1 LRRTRKAIDDAKTG
15 FGYAFI
21 IFTSPFISMRILGL
35 SSSVP
40 RHEYTTQEMI
50 ENFPCELPESVRQN
64 ALNLGVSKR
73 AFIHSVHRRDNSEI
87 MLSETELVDLCI
99 DACKNV
105 VEKAGISLSRIG
117 YFITTYDV
125 SPILSPGL
133 SQLLVRKIGFDPYVK
148 HVNAQGIA
156 STAFPKSLQLAEDH
170 LAAHPEDNV
179 LICVSGVSSYWFQNQ
194 VRGLNGVLEIGRINE
209 IEDSSKRQMEIRKW
223 IATME
228 YFLFG
233 DAVVA
238 AVVANQ
244 GVGVTVK
251 KTAEVT
257 NVKEADCFA
266 GYSRLSSLPE
276 SFNFGFHSYL
286 DKEIPNLGVKYTS
299 LALSR
304 LLGDCLE
311 ETIKVS
317 KKWAVHTGSEKILDT
332 LSKHL
337 GVDAEKLKESHD
349 VLKQHGNLSGA
360 SLPFIVEKIIS
371 GNKLSRGDVVL
382 MVGYGWGFSAA
393 ASLLEV

>member
-1 LRRTRKAIDDAKTG
+1 
-15 FGYAFI
+15 
-21 IFTSPFISMRILGL
+21 M
-35 SSSVP
+35 
-40 RHEYTTQEMI
+40 H
-50 ENFPCELPESVRQN
+50 
-64 ALNLGVSKR
+64 
-73 AFIHSVHRRDNSEI
+73 
-87 MLSETELVDLCI
+87 
-99 DACKNV
+99 DACKNA
-105 VEKAGISLSRIG
+105 VEKAGISLSKIG
-117 YFITTYDV
+117 YFIATYDAN
-125 SPILSPGL
+125 PILSPGL

-179 LICVSGVSSYWFQNQ
+179 LVCVSGVSSYWFQNQ
-194 VRGLNGVLEIGRINE
+194 VRGLDGVLEMRRINE
-209 IEDSSKRQMEIRKW
+209 IEDVLKRRMEIRKW

-233 DAVVA
+233 DAAVA

-257 NVKEADCFA
+257 NVKDADYFA
-266 GYSRLSSLPE
+266 GYSRLSSLPGP
-276 SFNFGFHSYL
+276 FNFGFHSYL

-299 LALSR
+299 LALNK

-311 ETIKVS
+311 KTIKVS
-317 KKWAVHTGSEKILDT
+317 KKWAVHTGSEKILHA
-332 LSKHL
+332 LGKHH
-337 GVDAEKLKESHD
+337 GVNADKLKESHD

-360 SLPFIVEKIIS
+360 SLPFILEKIIS
-371 GNKLSRGDVVL
+371 SNTLSTGDIVL

-393 ASLLEV
+393 ASLLEVGH

>member
-1 LRRTRKAIDDAKTG
+1 M
-15 FGYAFI
+15 
-21 IFTSPFISMRILGL
+21 FTSPFISMRILKL
-35 SSSVP
+35 NSSVP
-40 RHEYTTQEMI
+40 KCEYTTQEMI
-50 ENFPCELPESVRQN
+50 QNFPCELPESVRQN

-73 AFIHSVHRRDNSEI
+73 AFIRPLPREDNSEI
-87 MLSETELVDLCI
+87 MLSESELVDLCV
-99 DACKNV
+99 DACKDV
-105 VEKAGISLSRIG
+105 VEKAGTSISRIG

-125 SPILSPGL
+125 NPILSPGL
-133 SQLLVRKIGFDPYVK
+133 SQLLVKKIGFDPYVK

-194 VRGLNGVLEIGRINE
+194 VRGLNGVLEMGRISE
-209 IEDSSKRQMEIRKW
+209 IQDFSKRQLEIRKW

-244 GVGVTVK
+244 GAGIIVK

-276 SFNFGFHSYL
+276 SFSFGLHSYL

-299 LALSR
+299 LALSK

-311 ETIKVS
+311 KTIKIS
-317 KKWAVHTGSEKILDT
+317 KKWAVHTGSEKILNT

-337 GVDAEKLKESHD
+337 GVNAEKLKESHD

-360 SLPFIVEKIIS
+360 SLPFILEKIIS
-371 GNKLSRGDVVL
+371 ANNLSEGDVVL

-393 ASLLEV
+393 ASLLEITC

>member
-1 LRRTRKAIDDAKTG
+1 LRRTKRAIDDAGTG
-15 FGYAFI
+15 IGYIFI
-21 IFTSPFISMRILGL
+21 IFASSFISMRILGF
-35 SSSVP
+35 SSSIP

-50 ENFPCELPESVRQN
+50 ENFPCELPEGVRQN

-73 AFIHSVHRRDNSEI
+73 AFIHPVPRRDNSET

-105 VEKAGISLSRIG
+105 VEKAGVSLSRIG
-117 YFITTYDV
+117 YFITAYDV
-125 SPILSPGL
+125 NPILSPGL
-133 SQLLVRKIGFDPYVK
+133 SQFLVRKIGFDPYVK
-148 HVNAQGIA
+148 HMNAQGIA
-156 STAFPKSLQLAEDH
+156 STAFPKSLRLAEDH

-194 VRGLNGVLEIGRINE
+194 VRGLNDVLEMRRINE
-209 IEDSSKRQMEIRKW
+209 IEDFSKRQMEIRKW
-223 IATME
+223 VATME

-233 DAVVA
+233 DAAVA

-244 GVGVTVK
+244 DVGVTVK
-251 KTAEVT
+251 KTVEVT
-257 NVKEADCFA
+257 NVQEADCFA

-276 SFNFGFHSYL
+276 SFNFGFYSYL
-286 DKEIPNLGVKYTS
+286 DKQIPKLGVKYTS
-299 LALSR
+299 IALSE

-311 ETIKVS
+311 RTIKVS
-317 KKWAVHTGSEKILDT
+317 KKWAVHTGSEKILNT

-337 GVDAEKLKESHD
+337 GVEAQKLKESHD

-360 SLPFIVEKIIS
+360 SLPYILEKIIS
-371 GNKLSRGDVVL
+371 GNKLSMGDVVL

>member
-1 LRRTRKAIDDAKTG
+1 MK
-15 FGYAFI
+15 
-21 IFTSPFISMRILGL
+21 ILKL

-40 RHEYTTQEMI
+40 KYEYTTQEMI

-73 AFIHSVHRRDNSEI
+73 AFVHTVSRKDNSET
-87 MLSETELVDLCI
+87 MLSETELVDVCI
-99 DACKNV
+99 DACRNV

-125 SPILSPGL
+125 NPILSPGL

-148 HVNAQGIA
+148 HVNVQGIA

-194 VRGLNGVLEIGRINE
+194 VRGLDGVLEMRRINE
-209 IEDSSKRQMEIRKW
+209 IQDFSKRQMEIRKW

-244 GVGVTVK
+244 GAGVTVK

-276 SFNFGFHSYL
+276 SFNFSLHSYL
-286 DKEIPNLGVKYTS
+286 DKEIPNLGVKYTG
-299 LALSR
+299 LALSK
-304 LLGDCLE
+304 LLGDTFE
-311 ETIKVS
+311 KTIKRS
-317 KKWAVHTGSEKILDT
+317 KKWAIHTGSEKILDA
-332 LSKHL
+332 LSEHL
-337 GVDAEKLKESHD
+337 GVEAEKLKESHD

-360 SLPFIVEKIIS
+360 SLPFILEKIILT
-371 GNKLSRGDVVL
+371 NDLSKGDVVL

-393 ASLLEV
+393 AALLEV